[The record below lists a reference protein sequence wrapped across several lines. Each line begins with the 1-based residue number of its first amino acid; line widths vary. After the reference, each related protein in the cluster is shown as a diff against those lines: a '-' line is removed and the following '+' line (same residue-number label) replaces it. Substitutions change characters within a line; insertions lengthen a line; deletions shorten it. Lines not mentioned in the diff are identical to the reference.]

1 MPSSRRLLGRG
12 VEADGL
18 IGVVADRKW
27 HLGIGGTTTPKTM
40 SGEQLG
46 YPRAIRQIGLHERE
60 ARVGAKEFETRFF
73 ELRIVIG
80 VEIVE
85 ADDVTPVAQEA
96 ARDMKADEAGRARDQ
111 YCLIR

>member
-1 MPSSRRLLGRG
+1 
-12 VEADGL
+12 L

-46 YPRAIRQIGLHERE
+46 HPRAIRQIGLHERE

-73 ELRIVIG
+73 EQALRLPRP
-80 VEIVE
+80 
-85 ADDVTPVAQEA
+85 TTSRPSLNS
-96 ARDMKADEAGRARDQ
+96 RRAT
-111 YCLIR
+111 